1 MDYIENLL
9 PQESKV
15 DIDYGKLVERKTIN
29 KKSVS
34 RILRI
39 ILGVCLFFTS
49 LIIFT
54 WFWVGA
60 LSLTIGF
67 LVFPKSSERLER
79 KLQFNFTSKI
89 RLCATIPLAILCLIL
104 TNTYSERDKKNEQ
117 IAEQKRIEQA
127 ERERIA
133 KEDSIRL
140 ENQRKDSI
148 IFYVSKSE
156 QFAKSKK
163 YKSAIDAYNK
173 TLNFSP
179 ENQKRIQFLIADL
192 YYQSKEYDVAIPKYK
207 ELEQY
212 HFGDTLNYQIALCY
226 IGLSDKATAVHYL
239 RQAINQNSERA
250 NELHNKINPIKKR
263 LIGYTTLC
271 CDGTTSSNRGRGAC
285 SRHGGVCNWNYPVYE
300 EYRQY

>member
-1 MDYIENLL
+1 MEYIGNLL

-15 DIDYGKLVERKTIN
+15 DIDYDKLIERKSIH

-34 RILRI
+34 RVLRI
-39 ILGVCLFFTS
+39 VLGVFLFFMS

-54 WFWVGA
+54 WFWVGV

-67 LVFPKSSERLER
+67 LVFPKSSEWLER
-79 KLQFNFTSKI
+79 KLQFSFTGKI
-89 RLCATIPLAILCLIL
+89 RLCITIPLAILCLIL
-104 TNTYSERDKKNEQ
+104 TDTYSERDKKNEQ
-117 IAEQKRIEQA
+117 VAEQKRIEQA

-140 ENQRKDSI
+140 ENQHKDSI
-148 IFYVSKSE
+148 VFYFSEAE
-156 QFAKSKK
+156 QFTKNKK

-173 TLNFSP
+173 TLAFSP
-179 ENQKRIQFLIADL
+179 ENQKRIQLFIAEL
-192 YYQSKEYDVAIPKYK
+192 HYQSKEYDVAIQKYK

-226 IGLSDKATAVHYL
+226 IALSDKATAVQYL

-250 NELHNKINPIKKR
+250 DKLHNKINPIKKR
-263 LIGYTTLC
+263 VSYYTTLC
-271 CDGTTSSNRGRGAC
+271 CDGTTSSARGRGAC
-285 SRHGGVCNWNYPVYE
+285 SRHGGVCNWNYPIYE